1 MEIAC
6 PFGRLGHPA
15 RPKCA
20 AFGRMTFDDGQPDL
34 PSGHAELPGGGQ
46 RDYLV

>member
-1 MEIAC
+1 MASKYAVFSTQIMEIAC

-20 AFGRMTFDDGQPDL
+20 AFGRMTLL
-34 PSGHAELPGGGQ
+34 PML
-46 RDYLV
+46 